1 MAVTFEAMEM
11 AARYQYTQ
19 TVNQAVGHA
28 RQETQ
33 RGLTTAALVTRTV
46 QAEMNAFTNVS
57 RAVAVSPLEVLRYSF
72 FDQILGG
79 RQVPLDTLLTGAAR
93 GKGRRGW

>member
-1 MAVTFEAMEM
+1 
-11 AARYQYTQ
+11 
-19 TVNQAVGHA
+19 
-28 RQETQ
+28 
-33 RGLTTAALVTRTV
+33 
-46 QAEMNAFTNVS
+46 MNAFTNVS

-79 RQVPLDTLLTGAAR
+79 RQVPLDTLFTGAAR